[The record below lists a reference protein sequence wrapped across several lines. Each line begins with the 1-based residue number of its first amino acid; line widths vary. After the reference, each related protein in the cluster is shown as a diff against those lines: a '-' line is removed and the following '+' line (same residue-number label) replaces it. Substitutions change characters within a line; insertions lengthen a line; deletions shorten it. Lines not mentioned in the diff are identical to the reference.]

1 MNMTTM
7 QTVAATD
14 IYLAQAKR
22 LMTEAEQDA
31 VTSTIALNP
40 TGGVVVKGTGGLRK
54 MRIPLAGRGKRGGG
68 RVVYWFHSPDVPI
81 MLLLVFAKNEADD
94 MSSGQRKHLMTLADT
109 LLLSFGVKR

>member
-1 MNMTTM
+1 MTTM

-14 IYLAQAKR
+14 TYLAQAKR

-31 VTSTIALNP
+31 VTNAIALNP
-40 TGGVVVKGTGGLRK
+40 TGGVIVVGTGGLRK

-81 MLLLVFAKNEADD
+81 MLLLVFAKNAADD
-94 MSSGQRKHLMTLADT
+94 MSAIQRKHLTTLAET
-109 LLLSFGVKR
+109 LLHSFGVKR